1 MRISKEE
8 ELSICELYLQTN
20 SEKKVAEITKH
31 STTTISKYLIR
42 NGLGRGRGGNQDK
55 QRKITD
61 EQLIEACKTMT
72 RQEIADV
79 YGMNVVTIDK
89 RMSKLGI
96 HAVYTIRETT
106 SQPRYQR
113 TWEEYNAERKA
124 KAEERRKQK
133 AKLKSLWDL
142 LQIIEEKVDKKCEI
156 CGEIF
161 HSKYQ
166 TQKRC
171 TDCQRYFKNRRKDKR
186 IPKDRIIDR
195 DITLKKLFKR
205 DGGKCWICGGDCN
218 WNDTFINNLSNKRY
232 GPTYPSKDHVIPI
245 ARGGFESWDN
255 VRLAHLKC
263 NEEKSANIYPYLPM
277 SKEFAYSYKGH
288 GTPPKRTAQYT
299 LDGRLVKIWPST
311 ASIRRELGLD
321 DKHIQNVC
329 RKRKS
334 NTGNAYGYH
343 WEYVDFEKEAA
354 L

>member
-42 NGLGRGRGGNQDK
+42 NGLGRGQGGNQDK

-72 RQEIADV
+72 RQEIANV

-96 HAVYTIRETT
+96 HAVNTISETT
-106 SQPRYQR
+106 SRPRYQR

-124 KAEERRKQK
+124 KAEERRAQK
-133 AKLKSLWDL
+133 AKLKNLWDI

-171 TDCQRYFKNRRKDKR
+171 ADCQRYFKNRRKDKR
-186 IPKDRIIDR
+186 IPKDRITDK
-195 DITLKKLFKR
+195 DINIKKLFQR
-205 DGGKCWICGGDCN
+205 DG
-218 WNDTFINNLSNKRY
+218 
-232 GPTYPSKDHVIPI
+232 
-245 ARGGFESWDN
+245 
-255 VRLAHLKC
+255 
-263 NEEKSANIYPYLPM
+263 
-277 SKEFAYSYKGH
+277 
-288 GTPPKRTAQYT
+288 
-299 LDGRLVKIWPST
+299 
-311 ASIRRELGLD
+311 
-321 DKHIQNVC
+321 
-329 RKRKS
+329 RK
-334 NTGNAYGYH
+334 
-343 WEYVDFEKEAA
+343 
-354 L
+354 